1 MSDDS
6 FADQSSPSEIKER
19 MKGYSSWLEI
29 DLDHLGHN
37 LDEIKNHVGV
47 TVMAVVK
54 NNAYGHGIIP
64 VTAYLESR
72 GVEWCMVAKLYEAL
86 KIREAGLEL
95 DVLNMDVLFTEG
107 QYDSVV
113 ENGITQAIYTRDD
126 AEKLGKS
133 AGKLGINARIFVK
146 VDTGLNRIGVRH
158 TEAAEFIEYVHGLK
172 GVDVLGMFSTF
183 QQNAEDPSM
192 LAKLLAVD
200 NKLKAKGI
208 NVPIRSMSSTDA
220 TFHNPEGWLD
230 LVRPGMSLYGVYPEK
245 KDLSAP
251 VDLKQVL
258 SFKARIE
265 YVKKVR
271 RGEGVTYWGKF
282 IAPKDMTIGTI
293 HAGFYDGIPRE
304 MANVGRILVDGK
316 YKSSL
321 GSVSLNHYLVD
332 LDDVEAKKGT
342 VVEIIGREGENTL
355 SKTAETAGWMVFDD
369 GNNKPKRIKTNS
381 SFGMTYSILNH
392 LNAFTPRVFFK
403 DGEPVALLDH
413 NKPL

>member
-1 MSDDS
+1 MSAY
-6 FADQSSPSEIKER
+6 FENQTSPSEIKEK
-19 MKGYSSWLEI
+19 MKGFSSWLEI
-29 DLDHLGHN
+29 DLDNLGFN
-37 LDEIKNHVGV
+37 LDQISNHVGV

-64 VTAYLESR
+64 VTAYLESK

-86 KIREAGLEL
+86 KIRDAGLKL
-95 DVLNMDVLFTEG
+95 NVLNMDVLFTEN

-113 ENGITQAIYTRDD
+113 EKGITQCVYTKED
-126 AEKLGKS
+126 ADKLAEAARKLGKD
-133 AGKLGINARIFVK
+133 AEVFIK

-158 TEAAEFIEYVHGLK
+158 SEAADFIEYVYKLK
-172 GVDVLGMFSTF
+172 GVDVRGIFSTF
-183 QQNAEDPSM
+183 QQNTEDKSM

-200 NKLKAKGI
+200 EKLKAKGI
-208 NVPIRSMSSTDA
+208 NIPIKSMSSTDA
-220 TFHNPEGWLD
+220 TFHNPDGWLD

-251 VDLKQVL
+251 VDLKQAL

-265 YVKKVR
+265 YVKEVG

-282 IAPKDMTIGTI
+282 IAPKDMRIGTI

-304 MANVGRILVDGK
+304 MANVGRILVDGQ

-332 LDDVEAKKGT
+332 LDGVEAEKGT
-342 VVEIIGREGENTL
+342 VVEIIGRKGENTL
-355 SKTAETAGWMVFDD
+355 SKTAETAGWMV
-369 GNNKPKRIKTNS
+369 
-381 SFGMTYSILNH
+381 YSLLNH
-392 LNAFTPRVFFK
+392 LHMNTPRVYFR
-403 DGEPVALLDH
+403 DGEPVTLLDSGA
-413 NKPL
+413 K

>member
-1 MSDDS
+1 MANSY
-6 FADQSSPSEIKER
+6 FEDQPSPSEIKER

-29 DLDHLGHN
+29 DLDNLGYN
-37 LDEIKNHVGV
+37 LDQISNHVGV

-64 VTAYLESR
+64 VTAYLESK

-86 KIREAGLEL
+86 KIREAGLKL
-95 DVLNMDVLFTEG
+95 NVLNMDVLFTED
-107 QYDSVV
+107 QYESVV
-113 ENGITQAIYTRDD
+113 KNGVTQCVYTKED
-126 AEKLGKS
+126 
-133 AGKLGINARIFVK
+133 AGKLAKAADKLGVDAKVFIK

-158 TEAAEFIEYVHGLK
+158 SEAADYIEYVHKLK
-172 GVDVLGMFSTF
+172 GVDVIGIFSTF
-183 QQNAEDPSM
+183 QQNTEDKSM

-200 NKLKAKGI
+200 EALKARCI

-220 TFHNPEGWLD
+220 TFHNPDGWLD

-251 VDLKQVL
+251 VDLKQAL
-258 SFKARIE
+258 SFKAKIE
-265 YVKKVR
+265 YVKDVG

-282 IAPKDMTIGTI
+282 IAPKDMRIGTI

-304 MANVGRILVDGK
+304 MANVGRVLVDGQ

-332 LDDVEAKKGT
+332 LDDVEAEKGT

-355 SKTAETAGWMVFDD
+355 SKTAETAGWMV
-369 GNNKPKRIKTNS
+369 
-381 SFGMTYSILNH
+381 YSMLNH
-392 LNAFTPRVFFK
+392 LHMNTPRVYYI
-403 DGEPVALLDH
+403 DGEPVALLDLSH
-413 NKPL
+413 SK

>member
-1 MSDDS
+1 MSDDY
-6 FADQSSPSEIKER
+6 FADQPSPSVIKER
-19 MKGYSSWLEI
+19 MKGYSSWLEV
-29 DLDHLGHN
+29 DLDNLGHN

-54 NNAYGHGIIP
+54 NNAYGHGVIP

-86 KIREAGLEL
+86 KIREAGLNL

-107 QYDSVV
+107 QYESVV
-113 ENGITQAIYTRDD
+113 KNGITQCVYTKED
-126 AEKLGKS
+126 ADKLAK
-133 AGKLGINARIFVK
+133 AAETLGEDAKVFIK

-158 TEAAEFIEYVHGLK
+158 TEAAEFIEYVHRLK
-172 GVDVLGMFSTF
+172 GVDVLGMFSTY
-183 QQNAEDPSM
+183 QQNAEDSKM

-200 NKLKAKGI
+200 EKLKAKGI
-208 NVPIRSMSSTDA
+208 SVPIRSMSSTDA
-220 TFHNPEGWLD
+220 TFHNPDGWLE

-265 YVKKVR
+265 YVKRVG

-332 LDDVEAKKGT
+332 LDDVEAEKGT
-342 VVEIIGREGENTL
+342 IVEIIGREGENTL
-355 SKTAETAGWMVFDD
+355 SKTAETAGWMV
-369 GNNKPKRIKTNS
+369 
-381 SFGMTYSILNH
+381 YSLLNH
-392 LNAFTPRVFFK
+392 LHMNTPRVYYRN
-403 DGEPVALLDH
+403 GEPVALLD
-413 NKPL
+413 PSE

>member
-1 MSDDS
+1 MSNDY
-6 FADQSSPSEIKER
+6 FAAQPSPSEIKEK

-37 LDEIKNHVGV
+37 LDQISGHVGV

-54 NNAYGHGIIP
+54 NNAYGHGVIP
-64 VTAYLESR
+64 VTAYLESK

-86 KIREAGLEL
+86 KIREAGLKL

-126 AEKLGKS
+126 AEKLSES
-133 AGKLGINARIFVK
+133 ANRLGVNAKVFIK
-146 VDTGLNRIGVRH
+146 VDTGLNRVGVKH
-158 TEAAEFIEYVHGLK
+158 TEAAGFIEYVHGLE
-172 GVDVLGMFSTF
+172 GVHVMGMFSTF
-183 QQNAEDPSM
+183 QQNFEDPKM

-200 NKLKAKGI
+200 AKLKAKGI
-208 NVPIRSMSSTDA
+208 EVPIKSMASTDA
-220 TFHNPEGWLD
+220 TFHNPAGWLD

-265 YVKKVR
+265 YVKR
-271 RGEGVTYWGKF
+271 ITRGEGVTYWGKF

-332 LDDVEAKKGT
+332 LEGVDAEKGT

-355 SKTAETAGWMVFDD
+355 SKTAETAGWMV
-369 GNNKPKRIKTNS
+369 
-381 SFGMTYSILNH
+381 YSLLNH
-392 LNAFTPRVFFK
+392 LHMNTPRVYCSG
-403 DGEPVALLDH
+403 GEPVALLDSTS
-413 NKPL
+413 

>member
-1 MSDDS
+1 MSNDY
-6 FADQSSPSEIKER
+6 FAAQPSPSEIKEK

-29 DLDHLGHN
+29 DLDNLGHN
-37 LDEIKNHVGV
+37 LDQIRGHVGV

-54 NNAYGHGIIP
+54 NNAYGHGLIP

-86 KIREAGLEL
+86 KIRGAGLKL
-95 DVLNMDVLFTEG
+95 DILNMDVLFTEG

-113 ENGITQAIYTRDD
+113 GNDITQCVYIKDGADKLSE
-126 AEKLGKS
+126 AAAKLGVDAKVF
-133 AGKLGINARIFVK
+133 IK

-158 TEAAEFIEYVHGLK
+158 TEAAEFIKYVHNLK
-172 GVDVLGMFSTF
+172 GVNVLGMFSTF
-183 QQNAEDPSM
+183 QQNAEDAKM

-200 NKLKAKGI
+200 EKLRAKGI
-208 NVPIRSMSSTDA
+208 EVPIKSMASTDA
-220 TFHNPEGWLD
+220 TFHKPDGWLD

-265 YVKKVR
+265 YVKLVG

-304 MANVGRILVDGK
+304 LANVGRILVDGK

-332 LDDVEAKKGT
+332 LDDVEAQKGT

-355 SKTAETAGWMVFDD
+355 SKTAETAGWMV
-369 GNNKPKRIKTNS
+369 
-381 SFGMTYSILNH
+381 YSLLNH
-392 LNAFTPRVFFK
+392 LHMNTPRVYFRG
-403 DGEPVALLDH
+403 GEPIALLDST
-413 NKPL
+413 K

>member
-1 MSDDS
+1 MSAY
-6 FADQSSPSEIKER
+6 FANQSSPSEIKEK
-19 MKGYSSWLEI
+19 MKGFSSWLEI
-29 DLDHLGHN
+29 DLDNLGHN
-37 LDEIKNHVGV
+37 LDQISNHVGV

-54 NNAYGHGIIP
+54 NNAYGHGIVP
-64 VTAYLESR
+64 VTAYLESK

-86 KIREAGLEL
+86 KIRDAGLKL
-95 DVLNMDVLFTEG
+95 NVLNMDVLFTKD

-113 ENGITQAIYTRDD
+113 EKGITQCVYTKEASDKLAEA
-126 AEKLGKS
+126 AEKLGED
-133 AGKLGINARIFVK
+133 AEVFIK

-158 TEAAEFIEYVHGLK
+158 SEASDFIEYVYKLK
-172 GVDVLGMFSTF
+172 GVDVRGIFSTF
-183 QQNAEDPSM
+183 QQNAEDKLM

-200 NKLKAKGI
+200 EKLKAKGI
-208 NVPIRSMSSTDA
+208 NIPIKSMSSTDA
-220 TFHNPEGWLD
+220 TFHNPDGWLD

-251 VDLKQVL
+251 VDLKQAL

-265 YVKKVR
+265 YVKEVG

-282 IAPKDMTIGTI
+282 IAPKDMKIGTI

-332 LDDVEAKKGT
+332 LDGVEAEKGT
-342 VVEIIGREGENTL
+342 VVEIIGRKGENTL
-355 SKTAETAGWMVFDD
+355 SKTAETAGWMV
-369 GNNKPKRIKTNS
+369 
-381 SFGMTYSILNH
+381 YSLLNH
-392 LNAFTPRVFFK
+392 LHMNTPRVYFK
-403 DGEPVALLDH
+403 DGEPVALLDP
-413 NKPL
+413 NWAQ